1 MIPADGPTHSP
12 LRTPL
17 MFLLK
22 RAAGVPRWLLYLSC
36 SLLVVLTSYH
46 LGKAMTWDDM
56 EYHVYAGFSALHDRF
71 RQDYFAAGPQG
82 YFNPYAYVPFYLL
95 LRSGLPPLVI
105 ASILA
110 LVQSAILWLTYELA
124 LRVVPRDT
132 PNVRVAVAILAV
144 VFAFANPVLINEFGS
159 SYSDITTAELAL
171 AGWLLLVDV
180 IWTPG
185 VLRVIGAALLLGVA
199 TGLKPTNAVHA
210 VSAAILLL
218 FVPGGWVRRI
228 RYGALYGLTLA
239 AGFVLINLP
248 WSIHLERHF
257 GNPVFPLLNGLFRSP
272 DYATGS
278 MLDHRFIPATIGAA
292 LLRPFTM
299 VLPIPWIHF
308 EMPAPDLRYA
318 LLLVLALLMLSQWVW
333 RRLHGTGP
341 TDSIM
346 PSAANRTLGA
356 LGLAMLV
363 DWSLWLPVSG
373 NSRYFMPM
381 ACVAAVLCIALIF
394 RLLSERPA
402 LRNGVLVAVFA
413 VQFLQLYA
421 GTEYRQYLPWHDG
434 PWFTLSVPPQLESH
448 PDLYFT
454 IGGQTNSF
462 IIPELPRESGFV
474 NLSGQYELGS
484 EGANGRRVAAL
495 IRRYAPHLRAVWS
508 DPAAIEAA
516 RALPSFF
523 DAANDALE
531 PFGLTVDPTRCSMI
545 VARGVDVIFM
555 VGTPVRHRMHAAD
568 GSPDTKHLMSCH
580 VVRDPSALVQLPGQ
594 RTADAAFD
602 HLEDAC
608 PALFQPRRP
617 VDVLMGNAR
626 SGYFFL
632 RKYTGSAVHA
642 WIAHG
647 VIRFQKLAPG
657 GREEDAGSETLW
669 ARRPPHVVCG
679 WQGPGFLKILPR

>member
-1 MIPADGPTHSP
+1 MI
-12 LRTPL
+12 L
-17 MFLLK
+17 LLK
-22 RAAGVPRWLLYLSC
+22 RIAAAPRWLVYVSS

-46 LGKAMTWDDM
+46 LGKAMSWDMM
-56 EYHVYAGFSALHDRF
+56 EYHVYAGFSALHNRF
-71 RQDYFAAGPQG
+71 HQDYFAAGPQG

-95 LRSGLPPLVI
+95 LRSSLPPLAI

-124 LRVVPRDT
+124 LRVVPPDT
-132 PNVRVAVAILAV
+132 PNVRVAIAILAV
-144 VFAFANPVLINEFGS
+144 VFAFANPVLINELGS

-171 AGWLLLVDV
+171 AGWLLLVDTV
-180 IWTPG
+180 WTPSAW
-185 VLRVIGAALLLGVA
+185 RVFSAALLLGVA

-218 FVPGGWVRRI
+218 FIPGGWIRRF

-248 WSIHLERHF
+248 WSIQLERHF
-257 GNPVFPLLNGLFRSP
+257 GNPVFPLLNGWFRSP
-272 DYATGS
+272 DYLTGS
-278 MLDHRFIPATIGAA
+278 ILDHRFIPATLGAA

-299 VLPIPWIHF
+299 VLPISWIHF

-318 LLLVLALLMLSQWVW
+318 LLLVLSLLLLSRWLW
-333 RRLHGTGP
+333 LRLSRAGRLRPRTL
-341 TDSIM
+341 DS
-346 PSAANRTLGA
+346 SERALGA
-356 LGLAMLV
+356 LGLSFLV
-363 DWSLWLPVSG
+363 DWALWLPVSG

-381 ACVAAVLCIALIF
+381 ACVAAVLCVALIF
-394 RLLSERPA
+394 RLFSARPA
-402 LRNGVLVAVFA
+402 LRNGVLVAMFA
-413 VQFLQLYA
+413 VQFFQLYA
-421 GTEYRQYLPWHDG
+421 GTEYRQYLPWHG
-434 PWFTLSVPPQLESH
+434 RHWFTLSVPSSLESQA
-448 PDLYFT
+448 DLYFL

-462 IIPELPRESGFV
+462 IIPELPRASGFV
-474 NLSGQYELGS
+474 NLSGQYELGP
-484 EGANGRRVAAL
+484 EGANGRHISDL

-508 DPAAIEAA
+508 DPAATEAA
-516 RALPSFF
+516 QARPSFF

-531 PFGLTVDPTRCSMI
+531 PFGLKVDPKRCSMI

-555 VGTPVRHRMHAAD
+555 VGAPIGHRVGAAD
-568 GSPDTKHLMSCH
+568 GSPDTKHLMSCR
-580 VVRDPSALVQLPGQ
+580 VNRDPSAPVRIPGQ

-617 VDVLMGNAR
+617 GDVLMGDAK
-626 SGYFFL
+626 SGYLFL

-647 VIRFQKLAPG
+647 IIRFQKLAPG
-657 GREEDAGSETLW
+657 GREEDAGSERMW
-669 ARRPPHVVCG
+669 ARSPPRVACG
-679 WQGPGFLKILPR
+679 WQGAGLLKILPP

>member
-1 MIPADGPTHSP
+1 MPADGSQPSA
-12 LRTPL
+12 LRSTIIL
-17 MFLLK
+17 LLK
-22 RAAGVPRWLLYLSC
+22 RIAAAPRWLVYVSS

-46 LGKAMTWDDM
+46 LGKAMSWDTM

-95 LRSGLPPLVI
+95 LRTSLPPLAI

-110 LVQSAILWLTYELA
+110 LVQSAILWLTYELT
-124 LRVVPRDT
+124 LRVVPQDT
-132 PNVRVAVAILAV
+132 PNMRVAIAILAL
-144 VFAFANPVLINEFGS
+144 VFAIANPVLINELGS

-171 AGWLLLVDV
+171 AGWLLLVDAV
-180 IWTPG
+180 WTPSA
-185 VLRVIGAALLLGVA
+185 LRVIGAALLLGVA

-210 VSAAILLL
+210 LSAAILLL
-218 FVPGGWVRRI
+218 FVPGGWTRRF
-228 RYGALYGLTLA
+228 RYGALFGLTLV

-272 DYATGS
+272 DYSTGS
-278 MLDHRFIPATIGAA
+278 MLDHRFIPATLGAA

-299 VLPIPWIHF
+299 VLPISWIHF

-318 LLLVLALLMLSQWVW
+318 LLLVLSLLLLSRWLW
-333 RRLHGTGP
+333 RRLSGGGR
-341 TDSIM
+341 SE
-346 PSAANRTLGA
+346 SRTLDSSERALSA
-356 LGLAMLV
+356 LGLAFLV
-363 DWSLWLPVSG
+363 DWALWLPASG

-381 ACVAAVLCIALIF
+381 ACVAAILCMALTF
-394 RLLSERPA
+394 RLFSERPA
-402 LRNGVLVAVFA
+402 LRNGVLIAVFA
-413 VQFLQLYA
+413 VQFFQLYV
-421 GTEYRQYLPWHDG
+421 GTEYRQYLPWRDSH
-434 PWFTLSVPPQLESH
+434 WFTLSIPPQLESH
-448 PDLYFT
+448 ADLYFL

-462 IIPELPRESGFV
+462 IIPELPMASGFV
-474 NLSGQYELGS
+474 NLSGQYELGPT
-484 EGANGRRVAAL
+484 GANGRLIADR
-495 IRRYAPHLRAVWS
+495 IRRYMPHLRAVWS
-508 DPAAIEAA
+508 DPAATTAA
-516 RALPSFF
+516 QAPPSFF

-531 PFGLTVDPTRCSMI
+531 PFGLKVDPKRCSMI

-555 VGTPVRHRMHAAD
+555 VGTPVRHRVGATD

-580 VVRDPSALVQLPGQ
+580 VTRDPSATSHVPGQ
-594 RTADAAFD
+594 RTADTAFD

-617 VDVLMGNAR
+617 VDVLMGDAS

-647 VIRFQKLAPG
+647 VVRFEKLAPG
-657 GREEDAGSETLW
+657 GREEDAGSERLW
-669 ARRPPHVVCG
+669 ARTPPAVACG
-679 WQGPGFLKILPR
+679 WQGAGLLKVLPP

>member
-1 MIPADGPTHSP
+1 M
-12 LRTPL
+12 
-17 MFLLK
+17 MLLLN
-22 RAAGVPRWLLYLSC
+22 RVARVPRWLVYLSC

-95 LRSGLPPLVI
+95 LRSGLPPLAI

-124 LRVVPRDT
+124 LRVVPQDT
-132 PNVRVAVAILAV
+132 PNARVTIAILAV
-144 VFAFANPVLINEFGS
+144 IFAFANPVLINEFGS
-159 SYSDITTAELAL
+159 SYSDVTTAELAMV
-171 AGWLLLVDV
+171 GWLLLVDV
-180 IWTPG
+180 VWTPST
-185 VLRVIGAALLLGVA
+185 LRVIGAALMLGVA

-218 FVPGGWVRRI
+218 FVPGGWIRRI
-228 RYGALYGLTLA
+228 RYGALFGLTLA

-272 DYATGS
+272 DYSTGS
-278 MLDHRFIPATIGAA
+278 MLDHRFIPATLGAA

-318 LLLVLALLMLSQWVW
+318 LLLVLSLLLLSRWLW
-333 RRLHGTGP
+333 RWLSGARGP
-341 TDSIM
+341 ESRTLDS
-346 PSAANRTLGA
+346 AERALGA
-356 LGLAMLV
+356 LGLAFMV
-363 DWSLWLPVSG
+363 DWALWLPVSG

-381 ACVAAVLCIALIF
+381 ACVAAVLCMALIF
-394 RLLSERPA
+394 RLLSDQPA

-413 VQFLQLYA
+413 VQFFQLYA

-434 PWFTLSVPPQLESH
+434 PWFTVSVPPRLKSET
-448 PDLYFT
+448 DLYFL

-462 IIPELPRESGFV
+462 IIPSLAHSSGFV
-474 NLSGQYELGS
+474 NLSGQYELGPR
-484 EGANGRRVAAL
+484 GANGRHVEAL
-495 IRRYAPHLRAVWS
+495 IRRYAPRLRAVWS
-508 DPAAIEAA
+508 DPSDTIATQA
-516 RALPSFF
+516 RPSFF
-523 DAANDALE
+523 DPANDALE
-531 PFGLTVDPTRCSMI
+531 PFGLKADTKHCSII

-555 VGTPVRHRMHAAD
+555 VGYPVRD
-568 GSPDTKHLMSCH
+568 GALTSKGRRETKYLMTCRVIRNPASMY
-580 VVRDPSALVQLPGQ
+580 PLPGQ

-617 VDVLMGNAR
+617 VDTLLGDAK
-626 SGYFFL
+626 SGYEFL

-642 WIAHG
+642 WIARG
-647 VIRFQKLAPG
+647 VIRFVKLEPG
-657 GREEDAGSETLW
+657 GREEDAGSEQMW
-669 ARRPPHVVCG
+669 ASTRPHVACG
-679 WQGPGFLKILPR
+679 WQGPGFLKVLPQ

>member
-1 MIPADGPTHSP
+1 
-12 LRTPL
+12 

-22 RAAGVPRWLLYLSC
+22 RAAGVPRWLVYLSC

-71 RQDYFAAGPQG
+71 HQDYFAAGPQG

-95 LRSGLPPLVI
+95 LRSGLPPLAI

-132 PNVRVAVAILAV
+132 PSVRVAIAILAV
-144 VFAFANPVLINEFGS
+144 IFAFANPVLINEFGS

-199 TGLKPTNAVHA
+199 SGLKPTNAVHA
-210 VSAAILLL
+210 LSAAILLL
-218 FVPGGWVRRI
+218 FVPGGWIRRI
-228 RYGALYGLTLA
+228 RYGALFGLTLA
-239 AGFVLINLP
+239 VGFVLINLP

-272 DYATGS
+272 DYSTGS
-278 MLDHRFIPATIGAA
+278 MLDHRFIPATLGAA

-299 VLPIPWIHF
+299 VLPISWIHF

-318 LLLVLALLMLSQWVW
+318 LLLVLSLALLARWLW
-333 RRLHGTGP
+333 RRLSGA
-341 TDSIM
+341 S
-346 PSAANRTLGA
+346 PSKLCEPNSADRTLGA
-356 LGLAMLV
+356 LGAAFLV
-363 DWSLWLPVSG
+363 DWALWLPVSG

-402 LRNGVLVAVFA
+402 LRNGVLLAVFA
-413 VQFLQLYA
+413 VQFFQLYA

-434 PWFTLSVPPQLESH
+434 SWFTLSVPPRLESQA
-448 PDLYFT
+448 DLYFV

-462 IIPELPRESGFV
+462 IIPELSHASGFV
-474 NLSGQYELGS
+474 NLSGQFELGPG
-484 EGANGRRVAAL
+484 GANGRRVKAL
-495 IRRYAPHLRAVWS
+495 IRHYAPRLRALWS
-508 DPAAIEAA
+508 DPGDIKASTANS
-516 RALPSFF
+516 SFF
-523 DAANDALE
+523 ESANDALE
-531 PFGLTVDPTRCSMI
+531 PFGLRVNANRCAMI
-545 VARGVDVIFM
+545 VAHGVDVVFT
-555 VGTPVRHRMHAAD
+555 VTSAARR
-568 GSPDTKHLMSCH
+568 GVNSTAREPDTRRLMTCR
-580 VVRDPSALVQLPGQ
+580 VIRNPSATALLPGQ
-594 RTADAAFD
+594 RIADAAFD

-617 VDVLMGNAR
+617 ADVLLGDAK
-626 SGYFFL
+626 SGYEFL
-632 RKYTGSAVHA
+632 RKYTGSAVHV

-657 GREEDAGSETLW
+657 GREEDAGSEQMW
-669 ARRPPHVVCG
+669 AKTPRRVACG
-679 WQGPGFLKILPR
+679 WKGAGFLKVLPP

>member
-1 MIPADGPTHSP
+1 MT
-12 LRTPL
+12 R
-17 MFLLK
+17 LLK
-22 RAAGVPRWLLYLSC
+22 HAAGAPRWIVYLSC

-95 LRSGLPPLVI
+95 LRSGLPPLAI

-110 LVQSAILWLTYELA
+110 LIQSAILWLTYELA
-124 LRVVPRDT
+124 LRVVPQNK
-132 PNVRVAVAILAV
+132 PNMRVAIAILAV
-144 VFAFANPVLINEFGS
+144 IFAFANPVLINEFGS
-159 SYSDITTAELAL
+159 SYSDITTAELAM
-171 AGWLLLVDV
+171 AGWLLLADV
-180 IWTPG
+180 LWTPSA
-185 VLRVIGAALLLGVA
+185 LRVIGAALLLGIA
-199 TGLKPTNAVHA
+199 SGLKPTNAVHA

-248 WSIHLERHF
+248 WSIHLLRHF

-272 DYATGS
+272 EYSTGS

-299 VLPIPWIHF
+299 VLPISWIHF

-318 LLLVLALLMLSQWVW
+318 LLLVLSLLLLSRWLW
-333 RRLHGTGP
+333 RRLHRTGGGAN
-341 TDSIM
+341 SIM
-346 PSAANRTLGA
+346 PSAANRTMAA
-356 LGLAMLV
+356 LGLAFLV

-381 ACVAAVLCIALIF
+381 ACVAAVLCMALIF
-394 RLLSERPA
+394 RVFCERPV
-402 LRNGVLVAVFA
+402 LRNGVLFAVFS
-413 VQFLQLYA
+413 VQFFQLYA

-434 PWFTLSVPPQLESH
+434 HWFTLSIPPQLESKA
-448 PDLYFT
+448 DLYFL

-462 IIPELPRESGFV
+462 IIPELPRASGFV
-474 NLSGQYELGS
+474 NLSGQYELDS
-484 EGANGRRVAAL
+484 AGANGRRVEAL
-495 IRRYAPHLRAVWS
+495 IHHYAPHLRVIWS
-508 DPAAIEAA
+508 DPTDTSAKK
-516 RALPSFF
+516 ALPYFF
-523 DAANDALE
+523 DPPNDALE
-531 PFGLTVDPTRCSMI
+531 PFRLKVDTARCSII

-555 VGTPVRHRMHAAD
+555 VGSPVHD
-568 GSPDTKHLMSCH
+568 GALSPKGRRRTKYLMTCRVNTNSTS
-580 VVRDPSALVQLPGQ
+580 VYPLPGQ
-594 RTADAAFD
+594 RTADAAFN

-617 VDVLMGNAR
+617 ADTLLGDAKN
-626 SGYFFL
+626 GYVFI

-642 WIAHG
+642 WVAHG
-647 VIRFQKLAPG
+647 VVRFVKLGPG
-657 GREEDAGSETLW
+657 GREEDAGPERMW
-669 ARRPPHVVCG
+669 ASRQPRVVCG
-679 WQGPGFLKILPR
+679 WQGSGFLKVLPR